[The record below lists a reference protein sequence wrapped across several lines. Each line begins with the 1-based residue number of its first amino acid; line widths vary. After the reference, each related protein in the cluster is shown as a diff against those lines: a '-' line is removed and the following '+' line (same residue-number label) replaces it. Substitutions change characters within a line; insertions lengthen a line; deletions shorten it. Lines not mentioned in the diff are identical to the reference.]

1 MSNNNEVVVRENKKG
16 VYVRDISIGNHVVVA
31 DEPSEVGGNDLG
43 PSPYELL
50 LASLGT
56 CTSIT
61 TRMYANYKK
70 IPLDNI
76 IVKLKHEKVHADDC
90 KNCENDNAK
99 IDRISLSLTL
109 EGNLSQEQRD
119 KLLEI
124 ANKCP
129 VHRTLTSSVQII
141 SKLD

>member
-1 MSNNNEVVVRENKKG
+1 MTNNKEVVVSENKKG

-90 KNCENDNAK
+90 KNCENDNSK

-119 KLLEI
+119 RLLEI
-124 ANKCP
+124 AKKCP